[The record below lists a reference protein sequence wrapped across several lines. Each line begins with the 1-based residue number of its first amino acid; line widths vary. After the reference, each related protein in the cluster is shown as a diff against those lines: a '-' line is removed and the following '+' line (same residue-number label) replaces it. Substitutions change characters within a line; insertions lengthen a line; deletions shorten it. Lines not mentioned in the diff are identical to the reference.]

1 MEPNKSFSLNEA
13 QPSSL
18 VGSNNSKAQVGCV
31 ITQTPNGSICKE
43 NSFLK
48 NHSNK
53 AIIEQKL
60 PNGTINNT
68 NDSENYA
75 NFVQIPVETL
85 QYHRRKL
92 TPQEQARMSCNTDY
106 RCQDD
111 VFKAAINGRLGSAS
125 ILSSSLESQPYFNPL
140 GQQIQHQNQA
150 VRNSMQLNQKS
161 ICMPNGLFD
170 CNEGVFNFDE
180 RNESKEGLI
189 AASTQTQYYENQ
201 TNNNCDAFS
210 SDIKIDSGGET
221 LTPTVSSGH
230 MMYTVHRVVTTS
242 QIQTALGNTYA
253 SSSSVSSVVSA
264 LRNDNLV
271 TPTSISTNLTTIP
284 GNGIVGI
291 SGNVLSKMDDNSNTA
306 NNVIISGAGISDP
319 QPSED
324 TDILTNG
331 DHKLNIKSDHS
342 RLQSTSCNNSVI
354 INNING
360 SKSTSLI
367 QRPLQNVIPTCV
379 YLMSRIAVHME
390 IEGTSQCPT
399 QVMLAAALGCEELG
413 IANKLLAQSI
423 FGLWMTSGLLDIQ
436 LKSHHRP
443 YAVRVAWQS
452 LLDKFS
458 SGNAIEKKFDD
469 PMIMLKRNVFF
480 SKRDEEKIKDQ
491 RILELLY
498 EEAKYNVLSGRY
510 VMESSHAFMLGGIQA
525 RIELGPY
532 NSHTHTIGFLRE
544 NQLRFLPQHVAR
556 SMSWAWLPVSR
567 KNSAEVKLL
576 EQLKRVPSTATT
588 KKLMRKYLEFCWALP
603 FYGAVFFHGQMEQP
617 VRGLMSL
624 VSHKDV
630 RVLIAVNERGIFIID
645 PLECTLLIGLRY
657 EDLSWDF
664 AKPSVNNDPDCQT
677 CIFIQFDAMENGIQ
691 VSKLMQIFSK
701 QASMIDALISHF
713 TEQIRKLKVSENT
726 CDQYHTGAFQSK
738 QDFLI

>member
-1 MEPNKSFSLNEA
+1 
-13 QPSSL
+13 
-18 VGSNNSKAQVGCV
+18 
-31 ITQTPNGSICKE
+31 
-43 NSFLK
+43 
-48 NHSNK
+48 
-53 AIIEQKL
+53 
-60 PNGTINNT
+60 
-68 NDSENYA
+68 
-75 NFVQIPVETL
+75 
-85 QYHRRKL
+85 
-92 TPQEQARMSCNTDY
+92 MSCNTSDY
-106 RCQDD
+106 NCQDD
-111 VFKAAINGRLGSAS
+111 VFTATTNGRLGSAS
-125 ILSSSLESQPYFNPL
+125 ILSSSLENQPYFNTL
-140 GQQIQHQNQA
+140 SQQMQRQHQS
-150 VRNSMQLNQKS
+150 VRNLVQLNQKS
-161 ICMPNGLFD
+161 VCMSNGLFD
-170 CNEGVFNFDE
+170 CNEEAFNCDE
-180 RNESKEGLI
+180 RNESKERLI
-189 AASTQTQYYENQ
+189 AASTQTQYYENE
-201 TNNNCDAFS
+201 TINKCDTFS
-210 SDIKIDSGGET
+210 SAIKIDSSGEALAT
-221 LTPTVSSGH
+221 TVSSGH

-264 LRNDNLV
+264 LRNDNLT
-271 TPTSISTNLTTIP
+271 TPASISTSLTTVP
-284 GNGIVGI
+284 GNGVVGI
-291 SGNVLSKMDDNSNTA
+291 SGNILSKMDENSNTA
-306 NNVIISGAGISDP
+306 NSLLISAAGISDS
-319 QPSED
+319 QQSED
-324 TDILTNG
+324 TSFLTNG
-331 DHKLNIKSDHS
+331 AHKLNITSDHS
-342 RLQSTSCNNSVI
+342 RVQSTSCKNSI
-354 INNING
+354 IMNSING

-367 QRPLQNVIPTCV
+367 QRTLQNVIPTCV
-379 YLMSRIAVHME
+379 YLMSRDAVHME

-443 YAVRVAWQS
+443 YAVRVVWQS

-458 SGNAIEKKFDD
+458 NGNAIEKKFDD
-469 PMIMLKRNVFF
+469 PMIMLKRNIFF

-556 SMSWAWLPVSR
+556 STNWAWLPVSR
-567 KNSAEVKLL
+567 KSSAEVKLL
-576 EQLKRVPSTATT
+576 EQLKRVPLTATT

-603 FYGAVFFHGQMEQP
+603 FYGAVFFDGQMEQP

-630 RVLIAVNERGIFIID
+630 RIQIAVNERGIFIID
-645 PLECTLLIGLRY
+645 PFECTLLIGLRY

-664 AKPSVNNDPDCQT
+664 AKPRVNNDPDCQT
-677 CIFIQFDAMENGIQ
+677 CIFIQFDTMENGIQ

-701 QASMIDALISHF
+701 QASMIDALISYF
-713 TEQIRKLKVSENT
+713 TEQIRKLQVSGNT
-726 CDQYHTGAFQSK
+726 CDQYHAVDTKLFTPI
-738 QDFLI
+738 FIRWIL